1 MSSVSLIYV
10 GLVLIVNGL
19 MLLGRVGAREV
30 APLNLFVGVL
40 QVVTPTYLIFVAG
53 GDPDAI
59 FAASGIYLFGFTYL
73 WVGINCY
80 TDHSN
85 RGFGWFAL
93 LVALCTV
100 VYAADSFAS
109 PSDYGFGVVWLLWG
123 VLWFLFFLVLGLG
136 FDRLGPPTGVYTAV
150 TGAITALVAFLS
162 LMGGWTGDLAPALV
176 IAAVGAVA
184 LVAAVPAAAMLTPS
198 PAAEAGD

>member
-1 MSSVSLIYV
+1 MSSVGLIYV
-10 GLVLIVNGL
+10 GIVLVANGL
-19 MLLGRVGAREV
+19 MLLGRVTATEV
-30 APLNLFVGVL
+30 APLNLFVGAL

-53 GDPDAI
+53 GDPAAI

-80 TDHSN
+80 TGHSN

-93 LVALCTV
+93 LVALCTI
-100 VYAADSFAS
+100 VYAADSFAG
-109 PSDYGFGVVWLLWG
+109 PSDYGFGVVWLMWG

-136 FDRLGPPTGVYTAV
+136 FDALGPPTGVYTVV
-150 TGAITALVAFLS
+150 TGAVTAVVAFLS

-176 IAAVGAVA
+176 IAVVAAIA
-184 LVAAVPAAAMLTPS
+184 LVAAVPAAPMLAPS
-198 PAAEAGD
+198 PPEAGD